1 MNLAE
6 KSLRAVKSDYV
17 GTVIRVGA
25 QLGAQ
30 ILIMRELGPEM
41 VGVFGYALLL
51 YGVLALA
58 IDQGFGWSLIQGD
71 FNDKEEIATVFSRIM
86 LASFIA
92 MIGVFAFSYQLEHY
106 LGSELVGTVFRYCAP
121 SYLFIGLFVVAQ
133 AKLRAELR
141 FREIQTAVTGSYLL
155 AYPVVGVTMALSGF
169 GVWSLLAA
177 WYVQGILQ
185 VAIAYYHSPHS
196 FRLANPFRPSKTGP
210 LGRHVAG
217 INIVNWAV
225 DNSSGVFVGAQGAA
239 ALGNFNAASM
249 LARTPAMQM
258 VQTLQTILFSTASAV
273 AGDLVRI
280 KRLYLGALATIGFIV
295 LPAYGF
301 AATHSDLIVGLVFG
315 DKWQDATGIF
325 AVLSVGMVAM
335 AVGTLSS
342 SILTATGGQ
351 QPVLI
356 SQLVCLTLM
365 VTGLYFA
372 AGSSLIHV
380 GIAMSAAYLVRL
392 AMQMKAI
399 SQRVG
404 IGAFEIV
411 SVVKGPVCIA
421 ALMAFPIPL
430 AGFVDLS
437 PYLVEAAG
445 LAAKTLIAILLVIA
459 LPRFFLSTPFQDV
472 LGRFAVG
479 RKLCSALGL

>member
-1 MNLAE
+1 MSLAE
-6 KSLRAVKSDYV
+6 KSLRAVKSDYI

-51 YGVLALA
+51 YGVLALV

-71 FNDKEEIATVFSRIM
+71 FNDKDEIATVFSRIM

-92 MIGVFAFSYQLEHY
+92 MIGVFAFSYPLENY
-106 LGSELVGTVFRYCAP
+106 LGSELVGTVFRYSAL
-121 SYLFIGLFVVAQ
+121 SYLFIGLFIVAQ

-141 FREIQTAVTGSYLL
+141 FREIQTAVTGSYLV
-155 AYPVVGVTMALSGF
+155 AYPVVGVSMALTGF

-185 VAIAYYHSPHS
+185 VVIAYYYSPHS
-196 FRLANPFRPSKTGP
+196 FRVANPFRPTKTGP

-225 DNSSGVFVGAQGAA
+225 DNSSGVFVGAQGAV

-258 VQTLQTILFSTASAV
+258 VQTLQTILFSTASAA
-273 AGDLVRI
+273 AGDLIRI

-295 LPAYGF
+295 FPAYGY
-301 AATHSDLIVGLVFG
+301 AATHSDLIVALVFG
-315 DKWQDATGIF
+315 DKWQDAIGIF

-351 QPVLI
+351 QSVLI
-356 SQLVCLTLM
+356 SQVVCLILM

-372 AGSSLIHV
+372 AGISLIYV
-380 GIAMSAAYLVRL
+380 GIAMSVAYLVRL
-392 AMQMKAI
+392 VMQMKAI
-399 SQRVG
+399 SEKVG
-404 IGAFEIV
+404 IGALEIV
-411 SVVKGPVCIA
+411 SVVKGPICIA
-421 ALMAFPIPL
+421 AWMAFPIPL
-430 AGFVDLS
+430 VGFVDLS
-437 PYLVEAAG
+437 PYLLEGVG
-445 LAAKTLIAILLVIA
+445 LAARVIIAILLIVA
-459 LPRFFLSTPFQDV
+459 LPRFFFSNPFQDV
-472 LGRFAVG
+472 LSRFAIG
-479 RKLCSALGL
+479 RKLCTGLGL